1 MLDWEPISEIEGD
14 DAIYWHII
22 YTPDNWRH
30 TVELMLPDEIMVEI
44 YKDCGLHII
53 DCCGHQLTM
62 TDSEILE
69 DIILTSDIDF
79 EPLIKRIHEL
89 RKDKFWAKL
98 LKAI

>member
-30 TVELMLPDEIMVEI
+30 TVELMLTDIIMVEI
-44 YKDCGLHII
+44 YKDCKLHIV
-53 DCCGHQLTM
+53 DYCGHEIIL

-69 DIILTSDIDF
+69 NIILASDLEF

-89 RKDKFWAKL
+89 RKDKFWAKI
-98 LKAI
+98 LKPL